1 MLVLLELFKFL
12 IRIFTSV
19 YNGCSKMDNR
29 ILFADK
35 KAFRTWLSENHS
47 TNDGIWL
54 IFGKKNGPK
63 TLTADEAVEEAL
75 CFGWIDSQMKSIDH
89 KTYIEYFCP
98 RRKSSKWSE
107 RNKATV
113 TTLEAQ
119 GRMTD
124 FGRAKVEEAK
134 KNGKWNIETP
144 PPVSEEQITD
154 FACKLEGIEP
164 ACSNFAA
171 MSFSVRRTYTLFYLD
186 AKSEQTKVNRL
197 NKIIEHLNK
206 NLKPM

>member
-1 MLVLLELFKFL
+1 
-12 IRIFTSV
+12 
-19 YNGCSKMDNR
+19 
-29 ILFADK
+29 
-35 KAFRTWLSENHS
+35 
-47 TNDGIWL
+47 L

-75 CFGWIDSQMKSIDH
+75 CFGWIDSQMKSIDD
-89 KTYIEYFCP
+89 KTYIEYFCS

-113 TTLEAQ
+113 IRLEAQ

-124 FGRAKVEEAK
+124 FGRTKIEEAK
-134 KNGKWNIETP
+134 QNGMWDAAKPQPI
-144 PPVSEEQITD
+144 SEEQINILTELLK
-154 FACKLEGIEP
+154 AVEP

-171 MSFSVRRTYTLFYLD
+171 MSPSVRRTYTAWYFD
-186 AKSEQTKVNRL
+186 AKSESSRKNRL
-197 NKIIEHLNK
+197 DKIIERLNK